1 VARILDDSDEVMMLS
16 PELYK
21 SSNLYDFFMKLFGFE
36 RSIDLFLRDIP
47 FELSGRFRVLDAGC
61 GTGMLGLHFLERF
74 PEAELVATDLEPN
87 FLEATLANAERR
99 NIPKSRI
106 QTGVAN
112 ISHPENVC
120 LPDGT
125 SMTLSDHSFGVI
137 CVGAVLGYADDTD
150 EALRKLVRLLAPG
163 GTLINV
169 EMNESL
175 TGRFVSRRYHY
186 RNISLTRMQEV
197 LKAEACD
204 VICRKLSFR
213 HLPARLTRTGIIAR
227 STEERN
233 R

>member
-1 VARILDDSDEVMMLS
+1 MPRTRDDSDEVMMLS

-21 SSNLYDFFMKLFGFE
+21 SSRLYDFFMKLFGYE
-36 RSIDLFLRDIP
+36 TSIDRFLREIP
-47 FELSGRFRVLDAGC
+47 VDLSGRFRVLDAGC

-87 FLEATLANAERR
+87 FLQATLANAERR

-112 ISHPENVC
+112 ISQPEKVS

-125 SMTLSDHSFGVI
+125 SMTLNDHSFAVI
-137 CVGAVLGYADDTD
+137 CVGAVLGYADDTE
-150 EALRKLVRLLAPG
+150 EALRKLVRLLVPG
-163 GTLINV
+163 GILINV
-169 EMNESL
+169 EMNESP

-186 RNISLTRMQEV
+186 RNISLARMQEV
-197 LKAEACD
+197 LKTEACD

-213 HLPARLTRTGIIAR
+213 HLPAKFTRTGIIAR
-227 STEERN
+227 SAAVRN